1 MIIYDFV
8 RKGARSTVG
17 MKVERFGGNL
27 AKVGVSLACITIED
41 LVKGRTRR
49 GSGELVLRLVNKLT
63 QRSELVEL

>member
-17 MKVERFGGNL
+17 MKVERFGGDL

-49 GSGELVLRLVNKLT
+49 EVANSCCDLLINLPREVN
-63 QRSELVEL
+63 